1 MTGRRPHLIDE
12 GDARLRAAFRARTSR
27 TAPPGDHVPAED
39 LWSAVRGELS
49 AEERRAIVDHTAS
62 CPACAEAWRLA
73 VEVTPDP
80 LPVAVPP
87 ASRPAWT
94 ALRWPATFAPLEAAA
109 ALVAAVGAGVWLS
122 RAPEPANTPAFR
134 GGEVPV
140 VRSLVGDDGAL
151 PREQFALR
159 WSAGPE
165 GSRYDVRVTT
175 EALQVV
181 AEAEGLTEPALV
193 VPPTALSSLPAGSRL
208 LWRVEVVAP
217 DGERAASPTFVTRL
231 RP

>member
-1 MTGRRPHLIDE
+1 VTGRRPHLVDE
-12 GDARLRAAFRARTSR
+12 GDARLRAAFRVRPR
-27 TAPPGDHVPAED
+27 TAAPGDHVPAED

-49 AEERRAIVDHTAS
+49 ADERRAIVDHTAS
-62 CPACAEAWRLA
+62 CAECAEAWRLA

-80 LPVAVPP
+80 IPVAAP
-87 ASRPAWT
+87 AARPAWT
-94 ALRWPATFAPLEAAA
+94 PFRWPATFAPLAAAA

-122 RAPEPANTPAFR
+122 RAPAPANTPAFR
-134 GGEVPV
+134 GGDAPV
-140 VRSLVGDDGAL
+140 VRSLVGDDDAL
-151 PREQFALR
+151 PREQFVLR

-175 EALQVV
+175 EGLQVV